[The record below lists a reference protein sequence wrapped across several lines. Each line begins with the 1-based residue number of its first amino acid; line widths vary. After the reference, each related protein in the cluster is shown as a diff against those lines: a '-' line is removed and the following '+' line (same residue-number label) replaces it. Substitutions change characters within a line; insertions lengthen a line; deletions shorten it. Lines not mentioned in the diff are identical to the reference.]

1 MGKRTIVFLFIL
13 IFLSGCAT
21 WDSWDIGLDGKSE
34 PPPPPVTEIAHPFE
48 DIPVPSGFSRD
59 NDKSWIYESG
69 SGTVKVGRLFFSG
82 WENMDH
88 VLPFYQNEMLN
99 KGWTLVNSIKT
110 EKNQILNYEKEGS
123 VSTIMLRS
131 RLMTTFIEIQV
142 GPK

>member
-13 IFLSGCAT
+13 
-21 WDSWDIGLDGKSE
+21 
-34 PPPPPVTEIAHPFE
+34 V
-48 DIPVPSGFSRD
+48 
-59 NDKSWIYESG
+59 
-69 SGTVKVGRLFFSG
+69 FF
-82 WENMDH
+82 
-88 VLPFYQNEMLN
+88 
-99 KGWTLVNSIKT
+99 SIKT